1 MEAVTLTAIAISVFV
16 PVGAQTKCMNK
27 PKKGLLTMVDRLV
40 VDVPATFVGIML
52 RSCEPKMQ
60 RKERD
65 NPNSELEPALDKSGV
80 QKYTV
85 YLSVETKSAFEKKQF
100 SDMEISVTSPRNPV
114 ESIPVGSYVTVE
126 GLTLG
131 MMPIGKGKAVTVFY
145 TADAILPLKPAQVVQ
160 PAQPQRMAS
169 PQPQPQ
175 PQPVRAAGQ

>member
-1 MEAVTLTAIAISVFV
+1 MLDI
-16 PVGAQTKCMNK
+16 
-27 PKKGLLTMVDRLV
+27 V

-52 RSCEPKMQ
+52 RGCEPKMQ
-60 RKERD
+60 RKDRD
-65 NPNSELEPALDKSGV
+65 NQNSEMVPAQDKNGV

-85 YLSVETKSAFEKKQF
+85 YLSVETKSAFGKKQF
-100 SDMEISVTSPRNPV
+100 SDMEITVTSPKNPV
-114 ESIPVGSYVTVE
+114 ESIPAGSYVTVE

-145 TADAILPLKPAQVVQ
+145 AADAILPLKPEQVVQ

-175 PQPVRAAGQ
+175 PQPVRTAGQ